1 MTTMADLTFT
11 QLQKAVADLQ
21 VNTARAAE
29 AIRSRAKRIDEEAQD
44 TARVA
49 EMIASLNVDN
59 DTVAETKQVA
69 RIMQGVSQ
77 AAIAYASASDTT
89 AKAAKA
95 AHEQAKN
102 THSGIQEAVSRSNVT
117 NVFDLNREW
126 LRQE

>member
-1 MTTMADLTFT
+1 MADLTYK

-29 AIRSRAKRIDEEAQD
+29 AIRSRATRIDEEAQD

-49 EMIASLNVDN
+49 EMVARMKVDN
-59 DTVAETKQVA
+59 ETVAETKHVA
-69 RIMQGVSQ
+69 RIMRGVSE
-77 AAIAYASASDTT
+77 AAIAYASAGDTT

-95 AHEQAKN
+95 THEQAKT

-117 NVFDLNREW
+117 NVYDLNREW
-126 LRQE
+126 LRQD